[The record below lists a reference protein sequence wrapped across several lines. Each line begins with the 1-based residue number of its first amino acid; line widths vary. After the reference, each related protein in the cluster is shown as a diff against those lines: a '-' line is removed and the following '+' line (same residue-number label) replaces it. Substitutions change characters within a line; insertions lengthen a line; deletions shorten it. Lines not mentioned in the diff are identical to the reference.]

1 MKKEEIEEISTSV
14 MHKLDMQRTIDI
26 QTHRK
31 HHEYI
36 DSLILDTERRS
47 ARKEQMIRV
56 ASAWG
61 LVLILT
67 TATAA
72 FWQYLKSSINGN

>member
-1 MKKEEIEEISTSV
+1 MKEQDIEEISASV
-14 MHKLDMQRTIDI
+14 IQKLDMQRTIDI
-26 QTHRK
+26 ETHRK

-36 DSLILDTERRS
+36 DSLILDTEKRS

-56 ASAWG
+56 ASGWG
-61 LVLILT
+61 IVLILT

-72 FWQYLKSSINGN
+72 FWQYLKDSIVP